1 MRGRGHLLISLES
14 RHAENILA
22 GRKCVELRR
31 RRMHV
36 SEGDIVWLYVKS
48 PVAAVVGCAVVGQ
61 CTTDG
66 PAALWKRYGN
76 ISGLIRSEFMSY
88 FNGVSEA
95 FAMGVQSPKSIE
107 RPVSLV
113 DLRKALPR
121 FHPPQFYCWLDPAS
135 ALRKLLVV
143 RSRARSATVN

>member
-22 GRKCVELRR
+22 GKKRVELRR

-61 CTTDG
+61 CMTDG
-66 PAALWKRYGN
+66 PAALWKHCGD
-76 ISGLIRSEFMSY
+76 ISGLVRSEFMSY
-88 FNGVSEA
+88 FNGVTEA
-95 FAMGVQSPKSIE
+95 FAMGVRDPKSIE

-113 DLRKALPR
+113 DLRKVLPK
-121 FHPPQFYCWLDPAS
+121 FHPPQFYCWLDSAS

-143 RSRARSATVN
+143 RSRV